1 MATSD
6 HGSSKTSGAGV
17 LFFAGFALM
26 AAGAAFAFAP
36 HYSWQVVKIAREASA
51 LGLENGTL
59 FIGGLVLFG
68 LGLVARAA
76 AAASVSAAPDHSS
89 ELHSLQSELSLSNE
103 QVANKLAQLR
113 GALNQV
119 GEGLAALSAQ
129 QAAQA
134 QQPTSQGGDSE
145 AVREAVFRLAAS
157 LDKLHAH
164 FDERLHAVDLQLRS
178 GFETLLHASSDLRRT
193 LETAAPAPAPSHL
206 AAPHVA
212 HAPVA
217 AADPF
222 APVAESQPGSAIDF
236 YQTMQKLDA
245 IAGESAPPARGRQPQ
260 APFPS
265 SGHGQSLDALL
276 PEEYRNRY

>member
-17 LFFAGFALM
+17 LFFAGTALM
-26 AAGAAFAFAP
+26 AAGAGFAFAP
-36 HYSWQVVKIAREASA
+36 HYSWQVVKIARQASA

-59 FIGGLVLFG
+59 FVGGLVLFG
-68 LGLVARAA
+68 LGLVTRAVAGA
-76 AAASVSAAPDHSS
+76 AKPRDNSS
-89 ELHSLQSELSLSNE
+89 EFSSLQSELSLSNE
-103 QVANKLAQLR
+103 QIANKLAQLR
-113 GALNQV
+113 AGLNQV
-119 GEGLAALSAQ
+119 GESVSSLAAQ

-134 QQPTSQGGDSE
+134 QQPSTASAEGEG
-145 AVREAVFRLAAS
+145 VREAVFRLAAS

-178 GFETLLHASSDLRRT
+178 GFETLLAASSELRRT
-193 LETAAPAPAPSHL
+193 LESAPAAR
-206 AAPHVA
+206 ATAPHAV
-212 HAPVA
+212 HVPSSNP
-217 AADPF
+217 ADPF
-222 APVAESQPGSAIDF
+222 APVPEPQQAAGIDF

-245 IAGESAPPARGRQPQ
+245 IAGEASPAPARGRQPQ

-265 SGHGQSLDALL
+265 SGQGQSLDALL

>member
-6 HGSSKTSGAGV
+6 QASSKTSGAGV
-17 LFFAGFALM
+17 LFFAGTTLM
-26 AAGAAFAFAP
+26 ASGASFAFAP
-36 HYSWQVVKIAREASA
+36 HFSWQVVKIAREAQA
-51 LGLENGTL
+51 LGLENGML
-59 FIGGLVLFG
+59 FVGGLVLFG

-76 AAASVSAAPDHSS
+76 ATSSAPRDHSA
-89 ELHSLQSELSLSNE
+89 ELQGLQSELSLSNE
-103 QVANKLAQLR
+103 QLANKLAQLR
-113 GALNQV
+113 AGLNQV
-119 GEGLAALSAQ
+119 GESVHAVAAQ

-134 QQPTSQGGDSE
+134 QQPSGASSDAE

-178 GFETLLHASSDLRRT
+178 GFETLLGVSTELRRT
-193 LETAAPAPAPSHL
+193 LESAAPTRS
-206 AAPHVA
+206 APHAVA
-212 HAPVA
+212 HAPA
-217 AADPF
+217 LDPSNPF
-222 APVAESQPGSAIDF
+222 APVAEPEPAGAIDF

-245 IAGESAPPARGRQPQ
+245 IAGESPAPRGRQPQ

-265 SGHGQSLDALL
+265 SAQGQSLDALL

>member
-17 LFFAGFALM
+17 LFFAGTALM
-26 AAGAAFAFAP
+26 AAGAGFAFAP
-36 HYSWQVVKIAREASA
+36 HYSWQVVKIARQASA

-59 FIGGLVLFG
+59 FVGGLVLFG
-68 LGLVARAA
+68 LGLVTRAVAGA
-76 AAASVSAAPDHSS
+76 AKPRDNSS
-89 ELHSLQSELSLSNE
+89 EFSSLQSELSLSNE
-103 QVANKLAQLR
+103 QIANKLAQLR
-113 GALNQV
+113 AGLNQV
-119 GEGLAALSAQ
+119 GESVSSLAAQ

-134 QQPTSQGGDSE
+134 QQPSTASAEGEG
-145 AVREAVFRLAAS
+145 VREAVFRLAAS

-212 HAPVA
+212 HAAVA
-217 AADPF
+217 SADPF

-260 APFPS
+260 APFPA

>member
-17 LFFAGFALM
+17 LFFAGTALM
-26 AAGAAFAFAP
+26 AAGAGFAFAP
-36 HYSWQVVKIAREASA
+36 HYSWQVVKIARSASA

-76 AAASVSAAPDHSS
+76 AAAARPHDTSS
-89 ELHSLQSELSLSNE
+89 EFSALQSELSLSNE

-113 GALNQV
+113 AGLNQV
-119 GEGLAALSAQ
+119 GESVHALSAQ
-129 QAAQA
+129 QAALA
-134 QQPTSQGGDSE
+134 QQPSSPSGDSE

-178 GFETLLHASSDLRRT
+178 GFETLLGASHELRRT
-193 LETAAPAPAPSHL
+193 LESAPPARAAAPQ
-206 AAPHVA
+206 VT
-212 HAPVA
+212 HASAVNP
-217 AADPF
+217 ADPF
-222 APVAESQPGSAIDF
+222 APVPEPQQASAIDF

-245 IAGESAPPARGRQPQ
+245 IAGESSPAPARGRQPQ

-265 SGHGQSLDALL
+265 QGQALDALL